1 MAIQAIVHDFQP
13 DSFRGGTELQSV
25 LALPVGERHLLNDVV
40 DALAGVDCCDIKI
53 VPAFEP
59 DDTYCRRLTGIAAG
73 AQLDIV
79 LPEQRSEQLLDG
91 ESSDS
96 LIVVDPRYWPIAG
109 PDFATALE
117 RHLEHYGA
125 VFVAHA
131 GQQPD
136 GRVEHV
142 VLDTAGNV
150 CKIQRVFDRM
160 VWSHCN
166 ASIVS
171 CCVIPYGLASRG
183 LQFPLSALRRRLA
196 EVGVPL
202 RDLPA
207 ASAAYDLGCDAD
219 LLRVACS
226 TSTSRKSKDG
236 HGLTS
241 RHTGPAMGTVV
252 ASSATVAESA
262 RLLGDVMVNVDAH
275 VADGATIIG
284 PAVIGCGATV
294 GHGATVAN
302 SVILD
307 RTIVKPGGDVH
318 GVVFAGVPDQLTHDE
333 RPQPVA
339 PEPSSLSDEFDIVK
353 GGKRADASLQQRR
366 RMTMI
371 AKRAIDV
378 GVAFAGLVLLC
389 PVLIVTAVLVKL
401 TSPGPLFFSHQRE
414 GKDGREFGCLKF
426 RTMRV
431 GAHQL
436 QKAMADQNESDGRQ
450 FIITNDPRVTRIGG
464 ILRKTNI
471 DELPQL
477 WNVLVGQMSL
487 VGPRPSPFREN
498 QVCAPWRKARLSVRP
513 GITGL
518 WQICRHD
525 RDAGDF
531 HQWIHYDVTYVRNI
545 SLWLDAKIIYYTF
558 ASLGGRRS
566 IPLEHVIGEGDNRRA
581 ATAKRLQEATPTAGR
596 V

>member
-1 MAIQAIVHDFQP
+1 MGIQAIVHDFQP
-13 DSFRGGTELQSV
+13 DSFRAGMELASV
-25 LALPVGERHLLNDVV
+25 LTLPIGERYLLNHLV
-40 DALAGVDCCDIKI
+40 DALACVDCRDIKI
-53 VPAFEP
+53 VPAFDP
-59 DDTYCRRLTGIAAG
+59 DDSYCRRAAAIAAG
-73 AQLDIV
+73 AHLDFV

-96 LIVVDPRYWPIAG
+96 LIVVDPRYWPTAG
-109 PDFATALE
+109 PDFTAALS
-117 RHLEHYGA
+117 RHLEHFGA

-131 GQQPD
+131 GQHAD
-136 GRVEHV
+136 GTVEHV
-142 VLDTAGNV
+142 VLDPAGNV
-150 CKIQRVFDRM
+150 CKIQRVFERM
-160 VWSHCN
+160 VWSHCD

-171 CCVIPYGLASRG
+171 HCVIPCGLASRG

-202 RDLPA
+202 QDLPA
-207 ASAAYDLGCDAD
+207 TCATYNLGRDAD
-219 LLRVACS
+219 LLRLACS
-226 TSTSRKSKDG
+226 ESAHGRSKNNHSKATRD
-236 HGLTS
+236 S
-241 RHTGPAMGTVV
+241 AVAKRCVV
-252 ASSATVAESA
+252 APSATVAESA
-262 RLLGDVMVNVDAH
+262 RLVGDVVVNVDAYI
-275 VADGATIIG
+275 ADGATIVG

-302 SVILD
+302 SVVLD
-307 RTIVKPGGDVH
+307 RTIVKPGGSVH
-318 GVVFAGVPDQLTHDE
+318 GLVFAGLSDPISQDART
-333 RPQPVA
+333 PPVT
-339 PEPSSLSDEFDIVK
+339 PESPSALDEFDIVK
-353 GGKRADASLQQRR
+353 GGRRAAPSPQRCR
-366 RMTMI
+366 WATMV
-371 AKRAIDV
+371 AKRAIDA
-378 GVAFAGLVLLC
+378 GVALAGLVILSPLL
-389 PVLIVTAVLVKL
+389 VVTAVLVKL

-414 GKDGREFGCLKF
+414 GRHGQEFGCLKF

-431 GAHQL
+431 GSHQL
-436 QKAMADQNESDGRQ
+436 QKELADQNESDGRQ
-450 FIITNDPRVTRIGG
+450 FIITNDPRVTCIGG

-513 GITGL
+513 GITGM

-566 IPLEHVIGEGDNRRA
+566 IPLDRVIGECDVHTTTSTRSQR
-581 ATAKRLQEATPTAGR
+581 TIPTAGP